1 MQMTNETAVFL
12 TCFVI
17 FAPQLFMVWRIWR
30 SDQSV
35 SLETSEQPRLIPA
48 RQSSSG
54 RRVTV

>member
-1 MQMTNETAVFL
+1 MTNDTAVFL

-35 SLETSEQPRLIPA
+35 SRETSEQPILIPV
-48 RQSSSG
+48 RQSPSG
-54 RRVTV
+54 RRVTA